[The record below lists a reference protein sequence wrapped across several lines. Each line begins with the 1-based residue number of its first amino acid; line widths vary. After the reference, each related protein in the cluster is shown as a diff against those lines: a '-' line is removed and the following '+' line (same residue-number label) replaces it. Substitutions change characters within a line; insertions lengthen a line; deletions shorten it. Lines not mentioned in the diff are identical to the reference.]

1 MNGFPW
7 LTALWLLP
15 LAGAVVA
22 AALPARRRT
31 AARWLALVVGSATLA
46 IAVLLAVRFEPGGER
61 YQFVESHSWIPAFG
75 TRYDLGLDGIALAL
89 VLLTAVLVPLLLLAG
104 WRDVDADDTRPRAT
118 HLYVAL
124 ILVVESMVLMSFLA
138 LDILLFYVL
147 FEAMLIPMY
156 FLIGGYG
163 QPGPGRSR
171 VRRRGAAALR
181 RGEVPAV
188 QPPRRSDH
196 AGRGDRPVRRD
207 GRGGQPVHV
216 GHLRFPCDR
225 RRGVDR

>member
-15 LAGAVVA
+15 LAGALAA
-22 AALPARRRT
+22 AALPARRKT
-31 AARWLALVVGSATLA
+31 AVRWLALVAGFATLA
-46 IAVLLAVRFEPGGER
+46 IAVVLAVRFEPAGER

-75 TRYDLGLDGIALAL
+75 TRYELGLDGIALAL
-89 VLLTAVLVPLLLLAG
+89 VLLTAILVPLLLLAG
-104 WRDVDADDTRPRAT
+104 WRDVPADDARPRGT
-118 HLYVAL
+118 HAYVAL

-163 QPGPGRSR
+163 QPGP
-171 VRRRGAAALR
+171 
-181 RGEVPAV
+181 
-188 QPPRRSDH
+188 
-196 AGRGDRPVRRD
+196 
-207 GRGGQPVHV
+207 
-216 GHLRFPCDR
+216 
-225 RRGVDR
+225 